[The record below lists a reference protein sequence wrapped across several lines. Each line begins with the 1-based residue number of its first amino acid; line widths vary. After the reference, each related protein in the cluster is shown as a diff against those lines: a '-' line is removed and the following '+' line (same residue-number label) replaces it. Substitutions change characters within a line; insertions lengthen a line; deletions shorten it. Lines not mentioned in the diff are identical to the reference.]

1 MYTWELILGACTGI
15 VGYALVSY
23 TSGKSEGVQ
32 GRIRS
37 LIIPVGQKRIH
48 IHHWMWSLAI
58 VAVLI
63 SVQFWHPIVYGF
75 LLGIML
81 QGFSYKDFYKII
93 Y

>member
-1 MYTWELILGACTGI
+1 MYTWELILGACAGI

-23 TSGKSEGVQ
+23 TSGKKEGAR
-32 GRIRS
+32 GRIPS
-37 LIIPVGQKRIH
+37 LRIPVGDYYVH

-63 SVQFWHPIVYGF
+63 LVQFWHPIVYGF

-81 QGFSYKDFYKII
+81 QGFSYKDFYKIF